1 MDRRCR
7 AAASAISPSVVAG
20 WTAWLAWA
28 AGLAWAAWLAGAQV
42 SALSMRPAAGEIRSA
57 LRARDAGQV
66 AVAEEQLSAAAAA
79 HPVVAD
85 HIGVLRAEMW
95 LAEEEPAAAR
105 DAVRAALARAPRS
118 PLRAQLHRLEGRALL
133 RLGNRR
139 GARAALEQ
147 ARAAARDAEVK
158 GEIDLV
164 LGELLEADGRP
175 REAAQPYVS
184 VWTRV
189 ASIELGERA
198 EARLAPVEK
207 ALGGTL
213 RSGRDWRRRGDGL
226 VRWAYVEEGLAA
238 YESALK
244 RGLSASDRRRAER
257 GRAEALF
264 SLRRY
269 PEAVD
274 AFAKLSK
281 SDANAR
287 IWHARALARAGDVDG
302 AVERLERIAKSG
314 PRSLRHSAR
323 YTAALL
329 LEDDHP
335 ERARAHFEVLARNA
349 HASLAADAHWNL
361 GWADYQAGRFADARR
376 RFAALAKKQ
385 DHALDRLRARYWEAR
400 ALERDDASAATAALM
415 RIADEYPFSYYGWR
429 AAHSLPPVAGPPA
442 PRRLPEED
450 GPALP
455 AGAFERPEIL
465 VAAGL
470 PEAARGELRR
480 LSKRASRREDRLAL
494 ARLYGDADDPNAA
507 QVQVLRGF
515 GTEELARGPLPGYEE
530 AWWMAWPLAW
540 EVAVQRWSATSG
552 GSADPALVWA
562 IMREESGYRPAVVS
576 TAGARGL
583 LQIMPETG
591 ERLAQDAGV
600 PFAVGDLFVPEVN
613 IRFGAL
619 YLGQLGSRFPGRAS
633 AAIGSYN
640 AGPEAVSRWL
650 EERPALSDDEFV
662 ESIPYSQTR
671 RYVKRVLRSRHV
683 YRVLY

>member
-1 MDRRCR
+1 MQRHRGIAQPTIR
-7 AAASAISPSVVAG
+7 ALSVPGGLGLACVVWLISATASALPV
-20 WTAWLAWA
+20 
-28 AGLAWAAWLAGAQV
+28 
-42 SALSMRPAAGEIRSA
+42 RPAAGEIRSA
-57 LRARDAGQV
+57 LRARDGGQI
-66 AVAEEQLSAAAAA
+66 AAAEEQLAAAAA
-79 HPVVAD
+79 AYPVVAD
-85 HIGVLRAEMW
+85 HIGLLRAEMW
-95 LAEEEPAAAR
+95 LAEEEPAQAR
-105 DAVRAALARAPRS
+105 DAVRAALSRAPRS
-118 PLRAQLHRLEGRALL
+118 PLRAELHRLEGRALL

-147 ARAAARDAEVK
+147 ARAAARDAEAK

-164 LGELLEADGRP
+164 LGELLEADARP
-175 REAAQPYVS
+175 REAARRYVS
-184 VWTRV
+184 VWTAV
-189 ASIELGERA
+189 PSMELGERA
-198 EARLAPVEK
+198 ETRLAGVEA

-213 RSGRDWRRRGDGL
+213 RSGRDWRRRADGL
-226 VRWAYVEEGLAA
+226 VRWAHLDEGLAA

-244 RGLSASDRRRAER
+244 RRLSTSDRRRAER

-264 SLRRY
+264 RLRRY

-302 AVERLERIAKSG
+302 AVARLEKIAASG

-323 YTAALL
+323 YIAALL

-335 ERARAHFEVLARNA
+335 ERARAHFEVLARTA
-349 HASLAADAHWNL
+349 PAQLAADAYWNL
-361 GWADYQAGRFADARR
+361 GWADYQAGRFGDARA
-376 RFAALAKKQ
+376 RFAALAEKQ
-385 DHALDRLRARYWEAR
+385 DDPIDQLRARYWEAR
-400 ALERDDASAATAALM
+400 ALERDDASQASAALV

-429 AAHSLPPVAGPPA
+429 AARRLPPIAGPPA
-442 PRRLPEED
+442 PRELPEED

-455 AGAFERPEIL
+455 SGAFERAEIL

-470 PEAARGELRR
+470 PDAARGELGR
-480 LSKRASRREDRLAL
+480 LSDRASRREDRLAL
-494 ARLYGDADDPNAA
+494 ARLYGDANDPNAA

-515 GTEELARGPLPGYEE
+515 GPSELARGPLAGQEE
-530 AWWMAWPLAW
+530 AWWLAWPLAW
-540 EVAVQRWSATSG
+540 DGPVQRWSAATRG
-552 GSADPALVWA
+552 AADPTLVWA
-562 IMREESGYRPAVVS
+562 IMREESGYRPAVMS

-591 ERLAQDAGV
+591 ERLAEDAGV
-600 PFAVGDLFVPEVN
+600 AFEVEDLFVPDVN
-613 IRFGAL
+613 IRLGAL
-619 YLGQLGSRFPGRAS
+619 YLGQLGKRFPGRAS

-650 EERPALSDDEFV
+650 EERPGLPDDEFV
-662 ESIPYSQTR
+662 ETIPYGQTR